1 MPRSGMS
8 WSAIRA
14 AMGCSRAAIAKSAP
28 GPAYQAPPLT
38 ALGRPFRLLTCAI
51 PISLGN
57 LTVCPCDAIYHD
69 PRRHM
74 GPQNARAGRPLT
86 LEPHTRC
93 GAFLNLV
100 EAVAPSFATFRRFV
114 RFPHSPNTRFAKS

>member
-1 MPRSGMS
+1 MPRSGMF

-14 AMGCSRAAIAKSAP
+14 AMGCSRAAIAESAP
-28 GPAYQAPPLT
+28 GPAYQAPPVT
-38 ALGRPFRLLTCAI
+38 ALGSPFSFVDLCI
-51 PISLGN
+51 PISLGH
-57 LTVCPCDAIYHD
+57 LTVCLCGAIYQD
-69 PRRHM
+69 PPRHM
-74 GPQNARAGRPLT
+74 GPQNAPAGRPLT
-86 LEPHTRC
+86 VEPHTRC